1 MSRNIK
7 IATILALSTAIFSGF
22 ANFVNK
28 MAMKGVGDP
37 VFFTTLKNSV
47 VAIFLIGIII
57 FFKKWKEIKG
67 LRKDQLFKLT
77 LIGIIGGSL
86 PFILF
91 FVGLTKIPAINAAL
105 IHKTLFIW
113 IALLA
118 IPFLK
123 EKFTNLQWLGVGLI
137 FSANFVIGGFNG
149 FEYGLGELM
158 VLGATMLWA
167 VENIIAKITL
177 RDVSSSVVAGSRM
190 IFGSVILFSIT
201 LFRGSDFSILS
212 GFSAGQWFFVTVV
225 SLLLLGYV
233 LTWYKAIQLAPVT
246 YVAILLT
253 PATLVTNLLSAIFVT
268 HTMSLTKIISG
279 ILVISGTILL
289 IWQYNKLSK
298 KEEEIES
305 CKIC

>member
-190 IFGSVILFSIT
+190 IFGSVILFS
-201 LFRGSDFSILS
+201 
-212 GFSAGQWFFVTVV
+212 
-225 SLLLLGYV
+225 
-233 LTWYKAIQLAPVT
+233 
-246 YVAILLT
+246 
-253 PATLVTNLLSAIFVT
+253 N
-268 HTMSLTKIISG
+268 
-279 ILVISGTILL
+279 
-289 IWQYNKLSK
+289 
-298 KEEEIES
+298 
-305 CKIC
+305 